1 MRYLALVGVACA
13 IGCGGGTREP
23 APPDVEPT
31 LPAATA
37 STSENTAPDAGA
49 EASAAPLG
57 DRIPLLGDR
66 VRVQGPAGAKVAPRG
81 HSIMAADTSNDE
93 ETRVVLVPGAGE
105 QAKFVL
111 LARES
116 FAFGTGDVA
125 ADAKVL
131 LGKEADQ
138 LRIENTKVGAGLS
151 AVALV
156 PKRDL
161 DSHGA
166 LFVLGAVV
174 ERADKTLCELS
185 FYITSDMV
193 SERAEWTTRARTI
206 LATAEAGSGKLPGAT
221 KHRLDTGQGQ
231 VLAIEFPRQTVLT
244 RQEGPDFWV
253 YRFRELGKLGE
264 SMPTVGLYIG
274 GHPSHQFKQ
283 AGVSDNKVKKQSG
296 RLLGKTTD
304 WYTWTSK
311 DGDQISE
318 AMAPLGKHDRVH
330 VFVTGPGSK
339 TGELKRALENMRLVA
354 K

>member
-1 MRYLALVGVACA
+1 MRQLALFALVCA
-13 IGCGGGTREP
+13 IGCGGGTPQP

-31 LPAATA
+31 SPTTSATA
-37 STSENTAPDAGA
+37 SESASPDAGA
-49 EASAAPLG
+49 PATAGPLG
-57 DRIPLLGDR
+57 DHIPLLGDR
-66 VRVQGPAGAKVAPRG
+66 VRVRGPDGAKVTPRG

-105 QAKFVL
+105 MAKFVL

-116 FAFGTGDVA
+116 FVYGTGDVM

-131 LGKEADQ
+131 LGKEADE
-138 LRIENTKVGAGLS
+138 LKLENTKVGAGLT

-174 ERADKTLCELS
+174 ERSDKTLCELS

-193 SERAEWTTRARTI
+193 AERLEWTKRAQTI
-206 LATAEAGSGKLPGAT
+206 LASAEPGNGKLPGAK
-221 KHRLDTGQGQ
+221 KHQLDTGQGQ
-231 VLAIEFPRQTVLT
+231 VLSLEFPRQTVLT

-283 AGVSDNKVKKQSG
+283 AGVSDKKVKKQSG

-304 WYTWTSK
+304 WYTWTSE

-318 AMAPLGKHDRVH
+318 AIAPLGKHDRVH
-330 VFVTGPGSK
+330 VFVTGAAK
-339 TGELKRALENMRLVA
+339 THAELRRALETMRLVS

>member
-1 MRYLALVGVACA
+1 
-13 IGCGGGTREP
+13 
-23 APPDVEPT
+23 VEPT
-31 LPAATA
+31 LPASTATENETA
-37 STSENTAPDAGA
+37 SADAGA
-49 EASAAPLG
+49 PTTAGPLG
-57 DRIPLLGDR
+57 DAIPLLGDR
-66 VRVQGPAGAKVAPRG
+66 LRVRAPEGAKIAPRG

-93 ETRVVLVPGAGE
+93 ETRVVLVPGTGE
-105 QAKFVL
+105 MAKFVL

-116 FAFGTGDVA
+116 FAYGTGDVV

-131 LGKEADQ
+131 LGKEAAG
-138 LRIENTKVGAGLS
+138 LRIENAKVGAGLT

-193 SERAEWTTRARTI
+193 AERPEWTQRAHGI
-206 LATAEAGSGKLPGAT
+206 LASAAAGNGKLPGAK
-221 KHRLDTGQGQ
+221 KHQLDTGQGQ
-231 VLAIEFPRQTVLT
+231 LLALEFPRQTVLT

-253 YRFRELGKLGE
+253 YRFREIGKLGE

-283 AGVSDNKVKKQSG
+283 ANVSDKKVKKQSG
-296 RLLGKTTD
+296 RLLGKPTD
-304 WYTWTSK
+304 WYTWTSE

-318 AMAPLGKHDRVH
+318 AIAPLGKHDRVH
-330 VFVTGPGSK
+330 VFVTGPAK
-339 TGELKRALENMRLVA
+339 QQGELRRSLEAMRLVS